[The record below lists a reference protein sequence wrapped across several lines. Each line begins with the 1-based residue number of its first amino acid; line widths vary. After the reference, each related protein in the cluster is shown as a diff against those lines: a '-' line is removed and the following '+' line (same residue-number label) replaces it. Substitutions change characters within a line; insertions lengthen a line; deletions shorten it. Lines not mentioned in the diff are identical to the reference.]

1 MLNKNN
7 ITGIILAGGKS
18 SRMGSDKALLKINNT
33 TFIEK
38 IIDVMQPYVDEIIII
53 SDNSNHDRFNIRR
66 EEDFIKDAG
75 PLAGLLT
82 GMYYAKHENI
92 LALSCDIPMISKKV
106 IETLISQADDA
117 FEVNQIESEG
127 KTMPLIAIYKKSCWY
142 PIYRLLQ
149 NGERRLR
156 VAVENFKVKTILLNK
171 EDKSLVTNI
180 NTKQQLTALKNAIKN

>member
-1 MLNKNN
+1 MINKKP
-7 ITGIILAGGKS
+7 ITGIILSGGKS
-18 SRMGSDKALLKINNT
+18 SRMGSDKALLKLNNS
-33 TFIEK
+33 TFIES
-38 IIDVMQPYVDEIIII
+38 IIATIQPFVDELIII
-53 SDNSNHDRFNIRR
+53 SDNPEHDKFNIRR

-82 GMYYAKHENI
+82 GLYRAKHEHVI
-92 LALSCDIPMISKKV
+92 ALSCDIPMISKKV
-106 IETLISQADDA
+106 IETLITQADDA

>member
-53 SDNSNHDRFNIRR
+53 SNNSNHDRFNIRR
-66 EEDFIKDAG
+66 EEDFIKEAG

-82 GMYYAKHENI
+82 GLYRAKHEHI
-92 LALSCDIPMISKKV
+92 IALSCDIPMISKKV
-106 IETLISQADDA
+106 IETLITQADDA

-149 NGERRLR
+149 NDERRLR
-156 VAVENFKVKTILLNK
+156 VAVNSFNVKTIKLNSK
-171 EDKSLVTNI
+171 DKKLVENI
-180 NTKQQLTALKNAIKN
+180 NTKQQLEALANANKN